1 MPGRLSIVEGRSR
14 VGPCPGYFLVANT
27 KSAKKAVR
35 KIERRADVNRSRRS
49 QMRTH
54 VRKVE
59 EAIAAGEPG
68 AAAAAL
74 RAAQPL
80 LMRAAQKGIV
90 HAKTAARKVSRL
102 SRRVNALGK

>member
-1 MPGRLSIVEGRSR
+1 M
-14 VGPCPGYFLVANT
+14 ANT
-27 KSAKKAVR
+27 HSAKKAIR

-49 QMRTH
+49 QMRTY

-59 EAIAAGEPG
+59 EAIAAGDSG

-80 LMRAAQKGIV
+80 VMRAAQKGIV

-102 SRRVNALGK
+102 SRRVNALAK